1 MSPERTGN
9 MPVPLG
15 NGHSLDVSLSRT
27 IDAMSLLREDLR
39 REGIQDLANDLD
51 DLLVKCLTLY
61 VDRENSKATLDPPNK
76 NDGSKTKA
84 E

>member
-1 MSPERTGN
+1 
-9 MPVPLG
+9 MPVPAG
-15 NGHSLDVSLSRT
+15 NGHSLDASLSRT

-51 DLLVKCLTLY
+51 DILVKCLMLY
-61 VDRENSKATLDPPNK
+61 VDRENSKATLNAPEPTK
-76 NDGSKTKA
+76 GSVPKP

>member
-1 MSPERTGN
+1 MSRRRTGN
-9 MPVPLG
+9 MALPVG
-15 NGHSLDVSLSRT
+15 NGHSLDASLSRT

-51 DLLVKCLTLY
+51 DILVKCLTLY
-61 VDRENSKATLDPPNK
+61 VERENSKANLHGPDQTN
-76 NDGSKTKA
+76 GSAPKP

>member
-1 MSPERTGN
+1 MSRKRTGK
-9 MPVPLG
+9 MPIPVE

-39 REGIQDLANDLD
+39 HEGIQDLANDLD

-61 VDRENSKATLDPPNK
+61 VDRENSKATLDQPGQTN
-76 NDGSKTKA
+76 GSATKP